1 MQRVAIDIDEVLVP
15 FVKPMARWRGHQMP
29 PSNTKYKYLYREMF
43 GISEDESRRMVRE
56 FYDSSEF
63 LNLQPIHNSQIGIV
77 KLRGRSE
84 KMYAVTGRQE
94 CARVKTEE
102 WLLKHFPGMFDDLV
116 ITNSFTDHEIKK
128 VDICRSLAI
137 DLIIDDNI
145 EICRECKE
153 AGIRAQNFMGY
164 EEVYPWC
171 DYTDMSMFGW
181 N

>member
-15 FVKPMARWRGHQMP
+15 FVKPMAKWRGYKMP

-43 GISEDESRRMVRE
+43 DISEDESSRMVRE
-56 FYDSSEF
+56 FYDSPEF
-63 LNLQPIHNSQIGIV
+63 LQLKPIFNSQLGVVRLKGKSQKI
-77 KLRGRSE
+77 
-84 KMYAVTGRQE
+84 YAVTGRQD
-94 CARVKTEE
+94 CVRLKTGE
-102 WLLKHFPGMFDDLV
+102 WLEKHFPGMFDDLV
-116 ITNSFTDHEIKK
+116 MTNSFTDHEIKK

-145 EICRECKE
+145 DICTECRD
-153 AGIRAQNFMGY
+153 AGIRAQNFVGH

-171 DYTDMSMFGW
+171 EYTDMSMFGW